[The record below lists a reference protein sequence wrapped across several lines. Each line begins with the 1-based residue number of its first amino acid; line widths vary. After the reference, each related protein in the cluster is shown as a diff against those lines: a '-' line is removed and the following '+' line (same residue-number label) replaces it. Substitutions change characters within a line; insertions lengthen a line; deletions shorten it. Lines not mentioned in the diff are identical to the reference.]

1 MVRPVV
7 MWSSPCVFPYTPHT
21 HAHILGAGPLQ
32 KCRRKI
38 SLAVVLADVRPAA
51 LFAVV
56 YLAVVLADARP
67 CALLELASSEFE
79 SVFETYWNPLDV
91 QIIRRLRPV
100 IQLLAGPS

>member
-1 MVRPVV
+1 MV
-7 MWSSPCVFPYTPHT
+7 
-21 HAHILGAGPLQ
+21 
-32 KCRRKI
+32 
-38 SLAVVLADVRPAA
+38 ADVRPVA

-67 CALLELASSEFE
+67 CALLELASSEF